1 MHKKL
6 GNKWSKLSSYLPGR
20 TDNTIKNHWNSTM
33 QKKLYSFN
41 NEYDEIIRNHN
52 EMEIDSIYEDIIS
65 KCKEVIKD
73 DNEKFYDEKRKNYEK
88 FKSVKIENKQSI
100 CKLKKLLLFR
110 THSKKMKK
118 RGRKKKIILQSN
130 NTINGVSS
138 SSSNKQ
144 YKNKTFNCSLDYSFN
159 NKKLLTPVKDNNNNN
174 SSNTLS
180 QIDSSANNNI
190 HNESTRCNNCSSNS
204 CLNNIE
210 KSAFNK
216 HVIPST
222 AGNDYTLG
230 GTNFSNIKTHL
241 YFTSSI
247 KKPVKIVTEDNTNNV
262 NANNN
267 NSTNNVSLTNNN
279 NNNNLVNDIFYSN
292 ENMTPNKPFDCFSY
306 SDTFKKG
313 INYKG
318 IYTSNKKYDG
328 LNLFNNPFLDSTPN
342 KTFCTPQK
350 ISNANLD
357 KMFFSVIQNDLMDG
371 TPNKKG
377 IV

>member
-130 NTINGVSS
+130 NTINNVNN
-138 SSSNKQ
+138 SNKQ

-159 NKKLLTPVKDNNNNN
+159 NKKLLTPVKDNNNGN

-222 AGNDYTLG
+222 SGNDYTLG

-267 NSTNNVSLTNNN
+267 NNNNVSLINN

>member
-130 NTINGVSS
+130 NTINNVNN
-138 SSSNKQ
+138 SNKQ

-159 NKKLLTPVKDNNNNN
+159 NKKLLTPVKDNNNGN

-222 AGNDYTLG
+222 SGNDYTLG

-247 KKPVKIVTEDNTNNV
+247 KKPVKIVTEDNTNNI

-267 NSTNNVSLTNNN
+267 NNNNNVSLINN

>member
-52 EMEIDSIYEDIIS
+52 ETEIDSIYEDIIS

-130 NTINGVSS
+130 NTINNVNN
-138 SSSNKQ
+138 SNKQ

-159 NKKLLTPVKDNNNNN
+159 NKKLLTPVKDNNNGN

-222 AGNDYTLG
+222 TGNDYTLG

-262 NANNN
+262 NNNNN
-267 NSTNNVSLTNNN
+267 NSNNNVSLTNNN

>member
-52 EMEIDSIYEDIIS
+52 EMGIDSIYEDIIS

-130 NTINGVSS
+130 NTINNVNN
-138 SSSNKQ
+138 SNKQ

-159 NKKLLTPVKDNNNNN
+159 NKKLLTPVKDNNNGN

-222 AGNDYTLG
+222 SGNDYTLG

-267 NSTNNVSLTNNN
+267 NNNNNVSLINN

>member
-130 NTINGVSS
+130 NTINNVNN
-138 SSSNKQ
+138 SNKQ

-159 NKKLLTPVKDNNNNN
+159 NKKLLTPVKDNNNGN

-222 AGNDYTLG
+222 SGNDYTLG

-267 NSTNNVSLTNNN
+267 NNNNNVSLINN

>member
-130 NTINGVSS
+130 NTINNVNN
-138 SSSNKQ
+138 SNKQ

-159 NKKLLTPVKDNNNNN
+159 NKKLLTPVKDNNNGN

-222 AGNDYTLG
+222 SGNDYTLG

-267 NSTNNVSLTNNN
+267 NNNNVSLTN